1 MLLSI
6 IHSPSAAIYYTDGS
20 QGLVDGKVQNAAA
33 LCRLGL
39 GISKIAQAKCW
50 NIGGG
55 VEVAD
60 AETFAVAKALTTTLN
75 SPSLPKELNIFVD
88 SQAAIQRLESCKNTY
103 TIWKARQ
110 AARQLSAK
118 GTKIRIQWCPSH
130 VNIPGNEIADR
141 LAKQGL
147 KANPDPESYTS
158 LGHLRREVEEL
169 TRESWKK
176 AWRDEE
182 RREDRGQRAKGL
194 GKLYRGISQGSLT
207 FSLKPRPVTLTLP
220 RRTLSAYI
228 QLKTGKGY
236 LKSHLERINKAANN
250 RCFRCSS
257 RRRQDTKHLLLECR
271 AYGKQRRQLRNA
283 LYGHP
288 LTLHMLFCTTRGQKA
303 LKTFLAT
310 TEICIA

>member
-1 MLLSI
+1 MLPSI
-6 IHSPSAAIYYTDGS
+6 IHGPSTAIYYTDGS

-118 GTKIRIQWCPSH
+118 GTKIRIQ
-130 VNIPGNEIADR
+130 
-141 LAKQGL
+141 
-147 KANPDPESYTS
+147 
-158 LGHLRREVEEL
+158 
-169 TRESWKK
+169 
-176 AWRDEE
+176 
-182 RREDRGQRAKGL
+182 
-194 GKLYRGISQGSLT
+194 
-207 FSLKPRPVTLTLP
+207 
-220 RRTLSAYI
+220 
-228 QLKTGKGY
+228 
-236 LKSHLERINKAANN
+236 
-250 RCFRCSS
+250 
-257 RRRQDTKHLLLECR
+257 
-271 AYGKQRRQLRNA
+271 
-283 LYGHP
+283 
-288 LTLHMLFCTTRGQKA
+288 
-303 LKTFLAT
+303 
-310 TEICIA
+310 